1 MWCYVDRYDGR
12 DLFIADTLEIMKW
25 MIVALLAAAVM
36 VSAQNRCNVQDFYG
50 LAHTLHNPSER
61 HSQLSR
67 WLTEQGPNCSAEQL
81 VIIWNGLPAWAGTAD
96 SMELRLKIIHLHE
109 KASAR
114 SAK

>member
-1 MWCYVDRYDGR
+1 
-12 DLFIADTLEIMKW
+12 MKW

-50 LAHTLHNPSER
+50 LAYTLHNPSER

-81 VIIWNGLPAWAGTAD
+81 VVIWNGLSEWAGAAD
-96 SMELRLKIIHLHE
+96 SVELRQKIIFLFE
-109 KASAR
+109 KANAR

>member
-1 MWCYVDRYDGR
+1 
-12 DLFIADTLEIMKW
+12 MKW

-50 LAHTLHNPSER
+50 LAHTLHNPSDR

-67 WLTEQGPNCSAEQL
+67 WLTLQGPNCSAEQL
-81 VIIWNGLPAWAGTAD
+81 VIIWNGLAGWAGAAD
-96 SMELRLKIIHLHE
+96 SAELRQKIIYLYE
-109 KASAR
+109 KASAG